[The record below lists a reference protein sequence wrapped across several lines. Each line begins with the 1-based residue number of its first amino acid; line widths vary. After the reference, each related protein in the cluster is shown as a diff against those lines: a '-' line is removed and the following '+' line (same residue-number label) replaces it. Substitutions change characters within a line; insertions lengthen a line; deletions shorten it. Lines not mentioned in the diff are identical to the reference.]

1 LFLLLC
7 APASAV
13 ELFGRVVAVAD
24 GDTITVLEESN
35 QQHKIRLAAIDAP
48 ERRQAYG
55 ERAKQHLSALVYGKA
70 VLVLWDKR
78 DRYGRIVGHVFAR
91 DCVRLS
97 CRYSLDAGLEQIK
110 AGLAWHYRQYE
121 KEQPPAERVQYAA
134 LEQQARARRE
144 GLWNDAEPV
153 PPWAYRHQSRNPER
167 AMIRNVTP
175 SAFQRALR

>member
-1 LFLLLC
+1 MFLLIF
-7 APASAV
+7 APASAAQ
-13 ELFGRVVAVAD
+13 LFGRVVAVAD
-24 GDTITVLEESN
+24 GDTVTVLEESN
-35 QQHKIRLAAIDAP
+35 LQYKVRLAAIDAP

-55 ERAKQHLSALVYGKA
+55 ERAKQHLSALVYGKT
-70 VLVLWDKR
+70 VLVLWEKR

-91 DCVRLS
+91 DCSPLD

-121 KEQPPAERVQYAA
+121 KEQAPAERLRYAA

-144 GLWNDAEPV
+144 GLWSDAEPV
-153 PPWAYRHQSRNPER
+153 PPWTYRHQSRNPER
-167 AMIRNVTP
+167 ALIREITP